1 MQREKSTCLPCQIA
15 DSLPRILA
23 LGFPRMAHCLHVHTN
38 KNKQQIRKNTTTS
51 KNRERYGAKD
61 DVRVARIA

>member
-1 MQREKSTCLPCQIA
+1 MSTCLPSQIA

-23 LGFPRMAHCLHVHTN
+23 LGFPQTAHCLHVHTN
-38 KNKQQIRKNTTTS
+38 KNKQQLRKNTTTG